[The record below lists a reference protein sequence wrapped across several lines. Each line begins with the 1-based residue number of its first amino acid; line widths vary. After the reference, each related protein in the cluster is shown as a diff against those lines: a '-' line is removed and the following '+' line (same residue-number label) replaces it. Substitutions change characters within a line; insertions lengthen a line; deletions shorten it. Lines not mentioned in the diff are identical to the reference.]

1 MTFFYLDESD
11 YIACEMCNAPGQ
23 DIHHIQARGLGGS
36 KNRDYIENLICLC
49 RACHNRAEADK
60 QFNIYCRIQ
69 HLENIKKYLYE
80 NHINKHSQS

>member
-1 MTFFYLDESD
+1 MENISNNVFYKTVGK
-11 YIACEMCNAPGQ
+11 YGYK
-23 DIHHIQARGLGGS
+23 GGAY
-36 KNRDYIENLICLC
+36 RDYYNSMFNIK
-49 RACHNRAEADK
+49 RTNRAEADK